1 MVRNPHPSDKWVR
14 RMALKVV
21 PATLQDLAVVLT
33 ADQFGRPPKPHIA
46 RPEVL
51 NMRELS
57 ANLKIDKEAPKPVL
71 LGRHLLDRGM
81 RPEPEMG
88 KILKSAFEAQ
98 INGEFASE
106 QEASEWLDAFLSPKP
121 AIEL

>member
-1 MVRNPHPSDKWVR
+1 
-14 RMALKVV
+14 MALKVV

-33 ADQFGRPPKPHIA
+33 ADQFGRPPKPRIV

-51 NMRELS
+51 KMRELA

-81 RPEPEMG
+81 RPGPEMG

>member
-1 MVRNPHPSDKWVR
+1 
-14 RMALKVV
+14 MALKVV

-51 NMRELS
+51 KMRELA
-57 ANLKIDKEAPKPVL
+57 ANLKIDKEAPQPVL

-81 RPEPEMG
+81 RPGPEMG

-98 INGEFASE
+98 INGEFVSE
-106 QEASEWLDAFLSPKP
+106 QEAGEWLDAFLSPKP
-121 AIEL
+121 AIELYTA